1 MFAVLRATGLRRGEL
16 LILKVDDI
24 NFATNVLRVVRRPD
38 SKQDSRSSL
47 GFVEISRPRRGSG
60 RTQGRLPA
68 CRGCNHWS
76 SYCEQQDPPQALVR
90 LSKPELASK
99 AIRPYTEHCERPGSA
114 RSGLHGD
121 NLVEPTNAL
130 PVDLDCNCTCPGCGA
145 KLLLRQGA
153 RWTHFAHY
161 NANTSDNCVES
172 AIHAAA
178 LDLCNKV
185 SATRHSLLN
194 RFTCLGAPITVPV
207 LQIRLQIASARPAYN
222 LFNKI
227 SKKSTIN

>member
-24 NFATNVLRVVRRPD
+24 NFAKNVLRVVRRPD

-99 AIRPYTEHCERPGSA
+99 AIRSYTEHCERPGSA

-121 NLVEPTNAL
+121 DLVEPTNAL

-161 NANTSDNCVES
+161 NATPRTTALRVRSTPQRWICATSLGNATQPAES
-172 AIHAAA
+172 LHLFGSPDHCAGVA
-178 LDLCNKV
+178 NPTTNSV
-185 SATRHSLLN
+185 S
-194 RFTCLGAPITVPV
+194 
-207 LQIRLQIASARPAYN
+207 SACIQFIQQN
-222 LFNKI
+222 L
-227 SKKSTIN
+227 